1 MFGSIGLNSFINTH
15 SARPNKTRTKMAHT
29 INTLI
34 SPNAFKGS
42 LTAIAAAN
50 AIRQGLAESASD
62 NVQFHC
68 VLAPAAD
75 GGDGTLETL
84 VGGTG
89 GTMHT
94 AEVKGPLGDRV
105 KARWGRLGG
114 SQSDTAVIEMA
125 EASGLRLLPRVR
137 YNPQIAST
145 YGTGQLMLA
154 ANEAGCKRLLV
165 GIGGSAT
172 NDCGAG
178 MASALG
184 ARFLDEY
191 GQELPPCGESLARL
205 ASIDMSGWCLPKEVR
220 VEVACDVNNPL
231 TGPNGA
237 SAVYSPQKG
246 ASPEMAAF
254 LDSALH
260 RCAAVMRR
268 DLGAD
273 VEHTPGA
280 GAAGGLGGGLLA
292 FCGASLRPGADLVLD
307 AVGFDAQLQ
316 ECSLVITGEGLLDSQ
331 TANGK
336 ILQAVA
342 ERSLAAGKPCFALVG
357 ASAEGAEALM
367 RAYGITGAFSIC
379 PGPTSLDFAVENA
392 EKLLRDAARRFG
404 WLFIA
409 GFAAG
414 ISASQ

>member
-1 MFGSIGLNSFINTH
+1 MSDRIR
-15 SARPNKTRTKMAHT
+15 A
-29 INTLI
+29 LI

-42 LTAIAAAN
+42 LTAMAAAR
-50 AIRQGLAESASD
+50 AIEQGLLESSSD
-62 NVQFHC
+62 NFTIDC

-84 VGGTG
+84 VSGTG
-89 GTMHT
+89 GMLHT
-94 AEVKGPLGDRV
+94 TAVRGPLGDIV

-114 SQSDTAVIEMA
+114 NRADTAVIEMA

-154 ANEAGCKRLLV
+154 AVEAGCKRLLV

-178 MASALG
+178 MAAALG

-205 ASIDMSGWCLPKEVR
+205 ASIDMSGWNLPSDVKIEA
-220 VEVACDVNNPL
+220 ACDVNNPL

-237 SAVYSPQKG
+237 AAVYSPQKG

-254 LDSALH
+254 LDAALH
-260 RCAAVMRR
+260 RCAIVIRR

-280 GAAGGLGGGLLA
+280 GAAGGLGAGLLA
-292 FCGASLRPGADLVLD
+292 FCGATLKPGADLVLD
-307 AVGFDAQLQ
+307 AVGFDAQLD
-316 ECSLVITGEGLLDSQ
+316 ECCLVITGEGLLDSQ

-342 ERSLAAGKPCFALVG
+342 ERSLAAGKPCIALVG
-357 ASAEGAEALM
+357 ATAEGAEVLM
-367 RAYGITGAFSIC
+367 RTYGITATVSIC
-379 PGPTSLDFAVENA
+379 PGPISLDFAIENA
-392 EKLLRDAARRFG
+392 EKLLREAARRVG
-404 WLFIA
+404 WLLSI
-409 GFAAG
+409 GHSTG
-414 ISASQ
+414 NGT

>member
-1 MFGSIGLNSFINTH
+1 M
-15 SARPNKTRTKMAHT
+15 SARIRA
-29 INTLI
+29 LI

-42 LTAIAAAN
+42 LTAMAAAR
-50 AIRQGLAESASD
+50 AIEQGLLESSSETFIID
-62 NVQFHC
+62 C

-84 VGGTG
+84 VSGTG
-89 GTMHT
+89 GMMHT
-94 AEVKGPLGDRV
+94 ATVRGPLGDAV

-114 SQSDTAVIEMA
+114 THADTAVIEMA

-145 YGTGQLMLA
+145 FGTGQLMLA
-154 ANEAGCKRLLV
+154 AVEAGCKRLLV

-178 MASALG
+178 MAAALG

-191 GQELPPCGESLARL
+191 GEELPPCGEGLARL
-205 ASIDMSGWCLPKEVR
+205 ASIDMSGWCLPPDVR
-220 VEVACDVNNPL
+220 VEAACDVNNPL

-237 SAVYSPQKG
+237 SAVYGPQKG
-246 ASPEMAAF
+246 ASAEMAAF

-260 RCAAVMRR
+260 RCAIVMRR

-280 GAAGGLGGGLLA
+280 GAAGGLGAGLLA
-292 FCGASLRPGADLVLD
+292 FCGAKLRPGADLVLD
-307 AVGFDAQLQ
+307 AVGFDSHLR
-316 ECSLVITGEGLLDSQ
+316 ECQLVITGEGLLDSQ

-342 ERSLAAGKPCFALVG
+342 ERSLAAGKPCIALVG
-357 ASAEGAEALM
+357 AAAEGAETLM
-367 RAYGITGAFSIC
+367 RSYGITASVSIC
-379 PGPTSLDFAVENA
+379 SGPMPLDAAIENA
-392 EKLLRDAARRFG
+392 EKLLREAARRVG
-404 WLFIA
+404 WLLSM
-409 GFAAG
+409 GHSVG
-414 ISASQ
+414 NGT

>member
-1 MFGSIGLNSFINTH
+1 MPQIIH
-15 SARPNKTRTKMAHT
+15 
-29 INTLI
+29 TLI

-42 LTAIAAAN
+42 LTALTAAR
-50 AIRQGLAESASD
+50 AIEEGLKASTRD
-62 NVQFHC
+62 NDEVAFNC
-68 VLAPAAD
+68 ILAPAAD

-89 GTMHT
+89 GVINI
-94 AEVKGPLGDRV
+94 AEVKGPLGDSV
-105 KARWGRLGG
+105 KAKWGRLGG
-114 SQSDTAVIEMA
+114 SRSDTAVIEMA

-154 ANEAGCKRLLV
+154 AVEAGCKRLLV

-178 MASALG
+178 MAAALG

-191 GQELPPCGESLARL
+191 GVELPPCGESLARL
-205 ASIDMSGWCLPKEVR
+205 ASIDMSGWCLPGDVR
-220 VEVACDVNNPL
+220 VEAACDVNNPL

-237 SAVYSPQKG
+237 SAVYGAQKG

-254 LDSALH
+254 LDAALH
-260 RCAAVMRR
+260 RCALVMRR

-280 GAAGGLGGGLLA
+280 GAAGGLGAGLLA
-292 FCGASLRPGADLVLD
+292 FCGAALRPGADLVLD
-307 AVGFDAQLQ
+307 AVGFDARLAT
-316 ECSLVITGEGLLDSQ
+316 CSLVVTGEGLLDSQ

-336 ILQAVA
+336 ILLSVA
-342 ERSLAAGKPCFALVG
+342 ERAKAAGKPCIALVG
-357 ASAEGAEALM
+357 AAAEGAEALLLHH
-367 RAYGITGAFSIC
+367 GITAAISIC
-379 PGPTSLDFAVENA
+379 PGPVSLDYAVEHAERLLREAATRFGRLFAVGY
-392 EKLLRDAARRFG
+392 AAASR
-404 WLFIA
+404 A
-409 GFAAG
+409 PAAG
-414 ISASQ
+414 DSPE